1 MTLKCSM
8 TMKNRGKDGKHDK
21 DVSQIPLSLNTSFL
35 LTQASVQVLQNKF
48 ILTDLLLLLYKSEF

>member
-1 MTLKCSM
+1 
-8 TMKNRGKDGKHDK
+8 MKNRGKDGKHDK